1 MDQTPTIG
9 TGCTLK
15 IGSDSYAY
23 TIIAVERGGKTITV
37 QRDKV
42 TLAALAGSQPVH
54 QFSPD
59 PNGYTEQFTLRQNGE
74 YRAKGKNHTRLV
86 IGTRKENVD
95 YYR

>member
-23 TIIAVERGGKTITV
+23 TIIAIERNGKTIAV

-42 TLAALAGSQPVH
+42 KVAEGQYTFQ
-54 QFSPD
+54 PD
-59 PNGYTEQFTLRQNGE
+59 PEGNTEEFTLRQNGE

-86 IGTRKENVD
+86 IGERKENVD